1 MAEMGDIM
9 LKANYH
15 THTTFCDGD
24 ETAERMVQRALELEF
39 SHLGFSGHMDEEI
52 HMDWSTYVA
61 EIARLREAYADR
73 IDILCGVE
81 LDTLYD
87 HDSCPGAEY
96 VIGSTH
102 YVDVDVPFSRA
113 VDYGADVSLRL
124 CDECFGGDW
133 YAMCRSYYELE
144 AQVFDRLHCTFVGH
158 FDLITRFNDQMH
170 AFDEEDPRYLGP
182 ALEAMEHLVR
192 QGVPFEINC
201 GAHNRGRKEELYPR
215 RSSTAASTWRC
226 SGQSNAGLRMS
237 TYLLTMRMAAWRHG
251 SWRSIRCSR
260 ICLFAQKGVSP
271 VREVLAGAYMNKTSP
286 AEWVTTPDGAL
297 RSVNNIFHS
306 G

>member
-24 ETAERMVQRALELEF
+24 ETAERMVQRALELRF
-39 SHLGFSGHMDEEI
+39 GHLGFSGHMDEEI

-87 HDSCPGAEY
+87 PDSCPGAEY

-170 AFDEEDPRYLGP
+170 AFDAEDPRYLGP

-215 RSSTAASTWRC
+215 RSLLRALHDFG
-226 SGQSNAGLRMS
+226 GQIFINSDAHQETCLN
-237 TYLLTMRMAAWRHG
+237 G
-251 SWRSIRCSR
+251 SFDVAVKRAIECG
-260 ICLFAQKGVSP
+260 FTHVN
-271 VREVLAGAYMNKTSP
+271 VLAHNARGGVETRQL
-286 AEWVTTPDGAL
+286 AL
-297 RSVNNIFHS
+297 DTL
-306 G
+306 

>member
-24 ETAERMVQRALELEF
+24 EAAERMVQRALELGF
-39 SHLGFSGHMDEEI
+39 GHLGFSGHMDEEI
-52 HMDWSTYVA
+52 HMDWSAYVA
-61 EIARLREAYADR
+61 EIVRLRETYADR

-87 HDSCPGAEY
+87 PASCPGAEY

-113 VDYGADVSLRL
+113 VDYGADVSQRL

-158 FDLITRFNDQMH
+158 FDLITRFNDQMQ

-215 RSSTAASTWRC
+215 RSLLKALHDFG
-226 SGQSNAGLRMS
+226 GQIFINSDAHQATCLN
-237 TYLLTMRMAAWRHG
+237 G
-251 SWRSIRCSR
+251 SFDVAVQRAIECG
-260 ICLFAQKGVSP
+260 FTHVN
-271 VREVLAGAYMNKTSP
+271 VLAHNARGGVETRQL
-286 AEWVTTPDGAL
+286 AL
-297 RSVNNIFHS
+297 DTL
-306 G
+306 